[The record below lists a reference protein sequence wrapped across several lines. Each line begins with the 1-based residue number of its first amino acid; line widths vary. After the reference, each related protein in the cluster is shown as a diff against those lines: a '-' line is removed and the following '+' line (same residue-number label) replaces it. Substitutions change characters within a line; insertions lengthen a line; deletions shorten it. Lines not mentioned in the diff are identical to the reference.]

1 MRRLY
6 GAIAKWYPKVHLRDY
21 TVVTDLDKD
30 YKDSKLNI
38 EVDVTK
44 YEDVAGNYK
53 VNAILAEVTADEAVN
68 YPEFIMP
75 PIHCTT
81 GVKLH

>member
-1 MRRLY
+1 MSIL
-6 GAIAKWYPKVHLRDY
+6 IDVKVVL
-21 TVVTDLDKD
+21 V
-30 YKDSKLNI
+30 
-38 EVDVTK
+38 
-44 YEDVAGNYK
+44 
-53 VNAILAEVTADEAVN
+53 ILAEVAADEAVN